1 MRYESEIIQVNH
13 INIDKFEK
21 HAFKLKQAN

>member
-13 INIDKFEK
+13 IRMNKFEK